1 MGSAGITSEKMKKT
15 SLGPPIPA
23 VFFNSSI
30 KLTLILF
37 WPLCVL
43 SMEKWGV
50 HWGVVQALCHLQRCK
65 QGRSRGGRSWLNLT
79 RQRMSATDMG
89 PDNP

>member
-50 HWGVVQALCHLQRCK
+50 HWGVVQAVTSSVA
-65 QGRSRGGRSWLNLT
+65 SRAGAEEAAPG
-79 RQRMSATDMG
+79 
-89 PDNP
+89 